1 MLRSPVIAAVRRA
14 LSAVPEYRRRGGAPT
29 PAAPVNTS
37 LPIISGSPTVGST
50 LSASVGSWTGYPAPT
65 YARQWRRG
73 GVNIGGATGA
83 TYVVQAADYLANIDC
98 VVTATNTQGSAGA
111 TAAAAAIVASAPVN
125 TAAPVI
131 SGATDLGAVLTATN
145 GTWSGYPA
153 PSFARQWQR
162 NGVNIAGATAG
173 TYTVAVADSGATI
186 TCVVTATNAGG
197 SAAQASNGITAQTFT
212 APAISGSPTISGTP
226 EVGQILTASPAS
238 VSGNPSP
245 TRTWQWMRDGVDIA
259 GATNSTYTLVSADGG
274 TDVSVE
280 QTETNALGSDF
291 EVSAAV
297 VVDAPSSTWI
307 LASGAWSDSGAWD
320 DASTWND
327 GA

>member
-1 MLRSPVIAAVRRA
+1 MLRSPVSAAVRQA
-14 LSAVPEYRRRGGAPT
+14 LSAVPEFRRRGGAPT
-29 PAAPVNTS
+29 PAAPINTS
-37 LPIISGSPTVGST
+37 LPVISGSPTVGST
-50 LSASVGSWTGYPAPT
+50 LSASIGSWTGYPAPT

-131 SGATDLGAVLTATN
+131 SGATDLGAVLTVTS

-153 PSFARQWQR
+153 PSFARQWLR
-162 NGVNIAGATAG
+162 NGVNIAGATAS

-197 SAAQASNGITAQTFT
+197 SSAQASNGITAQTFT
-212 APAISGSPTISGTP
+212 APTISGIPTISGAS
-226 EVGQILTASPAS
+226 EVGQILAASPSSA
-238 VSGNPSP
+238 SGNPP
-245 TRTWQWMRDGVDIA
+245 PARTWQWLRDGANIA
-259 GATNSTYTLVSADGG
+259 GATNSTYTLVTADGG
-274 TDVSVE
+274 TNVSVR
-280 QTETNALGSDF
+280 QIETNALG
-291 EVSAAV
+291 A
-297 VVDAPSSTWI
+297 
-307 LASGAWSDSGAWD
+307 D
-320 DASTWND
+320 DAVSSALAIDEPPLGVITIDSTTVSMD
-327 GA
+327 GTSHTFDIG